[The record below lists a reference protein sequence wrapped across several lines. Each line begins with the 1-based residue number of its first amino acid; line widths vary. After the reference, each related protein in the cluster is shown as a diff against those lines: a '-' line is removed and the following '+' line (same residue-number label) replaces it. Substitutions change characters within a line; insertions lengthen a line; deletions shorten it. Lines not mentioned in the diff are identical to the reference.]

1 MTSFPAAARRV
12 RNDALTPRDR
22 LLALRE
28 CTLNFAPYGF
38 RATWHHLVVNA
49 RIPQQLEDDLDSL
62 HRAVEELEEARAVWR
77 GRTADFAERR
87 RREKAAGRRVP
98 SRADRW
104 LGGGVHLRCPDF
116 ERHPGDRLSTVVRR
130 VIAAREAGVDPTTT
144 CLACGRAVKSAN
156 KRCPDCGV
164 LPEDA
169 APRLPARWAAVEA
182 AERWNRTWR
191 RETSR

>member
-12 RNDALTPRDR
+12 RDDALTPRNR

-28 CTLNFAPYGF
+28 CALNFAPYGF

-49 RIPQQLEDDLDSL
+49 RIPHRLEDDLDSL
-62 HRAVEELEEARAVWR
+62 HRAVDELEEARAVWR
-77 GRTADFAERR
+77 GRAADFAERR

-98 SRADRW
+98 SRADQW
-104 LGGGVHLRCPDF
+104 LGNGVHLRCPDF
-116 ERHPGDRLSTVVRR
+116 EQHPSDRLIMVVRR
-130 VIAAREAGVDPTTT
+130 VIAAHESGVNPATA
-144 CLACGRAVKSAN
+144 CLACASALKGAN

-164 LPEDA
+164 LPENA
-169 APRLPARWAAVEA
+169 APRLLARWTAVEA